1 MCTCIWLR
9 SEHLKLPFT
18 VFLKWILKLIW
29 NLKVTALVFWMIS
42 WWPACSQLVYNI
54 GTCKTLMKAF
64 CIFKEEY
71 SIFKYKSLYLDLIIY
86 SHYQTFMRECN
97 FLIGLVS
104 ARRHHGWRAQE
115 EILKF
120 EFPRSPENCLSEVFL
135 PPFSKHKPYVFML

>member
-1 MCTCIWLR
+1 
-9 SEHLKLPFT
+9 
-18 VFLKWILKLIW
+18 
-29 NLKVTALVFWMIS
+29 
-42 WWPACSQLVYNI
+42 
-54 GTCKTLMKAF
+54 MKAF

-86 SHYQTFMRECN
+86 SHYQTCQVLKDFMRECN

-120 EFPRSPENCLSEVFL
+120 EFPRSPEN
-135 PPFSKHKPYVFML
+135 